1 MGCLSLA
8 LHHGPPGKLK
18 AIAAAIYRKPP
29 TAEQLGFWG
38 MTYRDWEAEQ
48 QPVEIWPENVP
59 AYKLWCKVGSQWR
72 YTMSGPAS
80 LDYIPLQHEL
90 DRMGLSE
97 EDYDALFSDIRVM
110 ESEAL
115 AAMRND

>member
-1 MGCLSLA
+1 
-8 LHHGPPGKLK
+8 
-18 AIAAAIYRKPP
+18 
-29 TAEQLGFWG
+29 

-48 QPVEIWPENVP
+48 QPVEIWPENFP

-90 DRMGLSE
+90 DRMGLDE

-110 ESEAL
+110 EFEAL
-115 AAMRND
+115 AAMREE

>member
-1 MGCLSLA
+1 M
-8 LHHGPPGKLK
+8 HHGPPGKLR
-18 AIAAAIYRKPP
+18 AIAAALYRKPP

-59 AYKLWCKVGSQWR
+59 AYMLWRKLGNQWR
-72 YTMSGPAS
+72 MSMNGPVA
-80 LDYIPLQHEL
+80 LDYVPLQHEL

-97 EDYDALFSDIRVM
+97 EDREDLFDDIRVM
-110 ESEAL
+110 EAEAL
-115 AAMRND
+115 DAIMKE